1 LALKCYGAAAE
12 RYEQLRS
19 QALHQQA
26 TGSGLGLFVQRG
38 MAAWITVWGGCVPLK
53 EMPAKDNTTQNRSS
67 LVPDAVIILAGMALS
82 CVKGEENAD

>member
-1 LALKCYGAAAE
+1 
-12 RYEQLRS
+12 
-19 QALHQQA
+19 
-26 TGSGLGLFVQRG
+26 